1 MATASNCTVIAELS
15 KQVEN
20 LQLSQLHTDPA
31 EEISRRIEELETKKR
46 KLLSHQTILNNAIA
60 RPDDS
65 EALARALPILV
76 DLYASGLLHLVP

>member
-1 MATASNCTVIAELS
+1 MDSASDCTGIAELS

-46 KLLSHQTILNNAIA
+46 KLLSHQAILNNAIA
-60 RPDDS
+60 RPGDS
-65 EALARALPILV
+65 EALVQALLIL
-76 DLYASGLLHLVP
+76 SGLLQ